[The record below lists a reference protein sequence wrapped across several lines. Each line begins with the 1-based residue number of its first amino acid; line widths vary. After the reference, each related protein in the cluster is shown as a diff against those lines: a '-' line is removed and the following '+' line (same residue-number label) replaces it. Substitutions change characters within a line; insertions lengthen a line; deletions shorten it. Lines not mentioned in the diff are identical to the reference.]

1 MTHWMLR
8 AILVST
14 GSLKPHKITLMNPIG
29 GAAMPDPARGNPEE
43 CSSKAGLSAA
53 DKPAMVARRIPA
65 TVLLIVGAGLILFEI
80 GCSYESAPADRRQ
93 QREAALRENGR
104 QQQETSAAA
113 DRQRAEERQRR
124 LTDPGSLTIQESDA
138 EIEALHSPSSLRR
151 TQAAEKLGDAKGI
164 RAVDSLIA
172 VLRTESDPLAFS
184 AVVQALENI
193 HDARAVDAYVEALS
207 APNMPDY
214 VREMAFNGIVA
225 NQSQWRFVPQIRR
238 FYDSLKDDS
247 VRARVRPIV
256 EQYPK

>member
-1 MTHWMLR
+1 MAT
-8 AILVST
+8 
-14 GSLKPHKITLMNPIG
+14 K
-29 GAAMPDPARGNPEE
+29 
-43 CSSKAGLSAA
+43 
-53 DKPAMVARRIPA
+53 RIP
-65 TVLLIVGAGLILFEI
+65 TTILLIVGACLTLFEI
-80 GCSYESAPADRRQ
+80 GCSFESVPADRRQ
-93 QREAALRENGR
+93 QREAALREYGR

-113 DRQRAEERQRR
+113 DRQRTEERQRR
-124 LTDPGSLTIQESDA
+124 LTDPGSLSIQESDA
-138 EIEALHSPSSLRR
+138 EIEALHSPSPLRR
-151 TQAAEKLGDAKGI
+151 TQAAEKLGDAKGA

-214 VREMAFNGIVA
+214 VREMAFNGIVT

-238 FYDSLKDDS
+238 FYDSLTDQS
-247 VRARVRPIV
+247 VRARVRLIV